1 MWRRNCLRRVQKLR
15 KEQPRVLLDA
25 LDIITQSEIN
35 HVKRALA
42 SGVAGILLSVANAK
56 SSVLS
61 PEDYL
66 RFSAPFDKRILQAIS
81 GARLNILHLHVE
93 PSHIDLF
100 RDFPAT
106 AINYSVHVSSIPVAD
121 VRRRYGNV
129 IMGGIDEVNYRK
141 LTASDIEAQWRSA
154 QKAAGGKFM
163 LSPGCSVPNDCTTE
177 ELERLPQALRV

>member
-1 MWRRNCLRRVQKLR
+1 MPNPACFR
-15 KEQPRVLLDA
+15 PRTTYD
-25 LDIITQSEIN
+25 S
-35 HVKRALA
+35 
-42 SGVAGILLSVANAK
+42 
-56 SSVLS
+56 
-61 PEDYL
+61 
-66 RFSAPFDKRILQAIS
+66 SAPFDKRILQAIS

-141 LTASDIEAQWRSA
+141 LTVAEIKAQWRSA
-154 QKAAGGKFM
+154 GRRREIHTI
-163 LSPGCSVPNDCTTE
+163 P
-177 ELERLPQALRV
+177 RLF

>member
-66 RFSAPFDKRILQAIS
+66 RFKRA
-81 GARLNILHLHVE
+81 
-93 PSHIDLF
+93 
-100 RDFPAT
+100 
-106 AINYSVHVSSIPVAD
+106 
-121 VRRRYGNV
+121 VR
-129 IMGGIDEVNYRK
+129 
-141 LTASDIEAQWRSA
+141 
-154 QKAAGGKFM
+154 
-163 LSPGCSVPNDCTTE
+163 
-177 ELERLPQALRV
+177 